1 VKLRDDEFV
10 KEFPSDPADLPASLR
25 EGLYDQDACANLVT
39 APADMA
45 SKYFVPL
52 RGKARR

>member
-1 VKLRDDEFV
+1 MKLRDDEFV

-45 SKYFVPL
+45 SNYFVPL